1 MDILNR
7 IRVGPRL
14 MLGFGIVLAILL
26 LILLVGVSRMA
37 MIQSNLESIV
47 QQDYAKIT
55 LLNKM
60 RDAVRFRG
68 IALRDVVLQEDLAFK
83 RGELKRI
90 REALKTYKDTDAALG
105 ALVGEGPEKPL
116 LEAIRQAGNVSSDKI
131 TQVIDAS
138 LSEDTATAQAL
149 IRDQVRPSQMA
160 HIARLDAMLAS
171 LEARSKTQ
179 AEEAGAAYRSARLT
193 MLVLGGL
200 AIVFG
205 IALSLAITRGLTSR
219 LGQAVA
225 LSQRIAQGDL
235 TGQVSVAGE
244 DELAQLLKALESM
257 NQSLSGLIGQ
267 VTDTARQVT
276 GSANELSANVTEAS
290 ALSDSQT
297 QQIQQ
302 VRSAVAEMGDSIEAV
317 GRSAEA
323 VAQAAHRTRDV
334 AREGNRNM
342 QQSAATMERIVHSVA
357 NSSNAISDLSQQIER
372 ISQVT
377 QVIRE
382 IADQTNLLALN
393 AAIEAARA
401 GEQGRGFAVVADEV
415 RKLAERTAA
424 STLSIRETVEAVS
437 GKTGQ
442 VVEAMAT
449 VSVDVNENAQISR
462 TTREQLEHIV
472 QAASEVGHIVH
483 SIADAARKQNEC
495 SLSTTESIG
504 RISRIFEDGN
514 VRMHAMNASAQDL
527 DGVAHGLEALVERFV
542 LR

>member
-297 QQIQQ
+297 QQNQQ